1 MDIICKKYG
10 FWDKAI
16 VKGVIDGTIIE
27 TGMIRTSPR
36 PNVFYVEQDV
46 KRGSDLRDER
56 LVFIKH
62 EYSWMFNMREDDP
75 TDSVFCK
82 LDIDYYIRLLSINKI
97 ETQII
102 IGNNY
107 KIVTIFTKDDIYMG
121 RGGANETL
129 EYVFAKVYL
138 EFKEKYNFQE

>member
-36 PNVFYVEQDV
+36 PNVFYVEQDI
-46 KRGSDLRDER
+46 KQGYDLRDER
-56 LVFIKH
+56 LVFIKR
-62 EYSWMFNMREDDP
+62 EYSWMFIMREDDP

-121 RGGANETL
+121 RGGDNETL